1 MPTVD
6 ADADVVVPRLDL
18 VVLEEGGDG
27 RVAGTGTGEEEEEE
41 DDGLLFDLKRPI
53 ICNTVLL
60 LRSVYRRVYSKCIY
74 LSEHPPAPF
83 FQVFLLVA
91 LVLLKILL
99 TSPMRI
105 SVVPVWPPIEP
116 RSTAPFK
123 SDFPAQTTSVT
134 TLILVVLFPPH
145 DR

>member
-1 MPTVD
+1 MLC
-6 ADADVVVPRLDL
+6 LDL

-27 RVAGTGTGEEEEEE
+27 RAGGTGTGEEEE
-41 DDGLLFDLKRPI
+41 DDLLFGLKSPI
-53 ICNTVLL
+53 TYDAVPL
-60 LRSVYRRVYSKCIY
+60 LRCVYKRVYSKCIY

-99 TSPMRI
+99 ASPMRI
-105 SVVPVWPPIEP
+105 LVVPVWPPIEP
-116 RSTAPFK
+116 LSMAPFK
-123 SDFPAQTTSVT
+123 SDCPVQTTLVT

-145 DR
+145 DG

>member
-6 ADADVVVPRLDL
+6 VDVVVLCLDL

-27 RVAGTGTGEEEEEE
+27 RVAGTGTGEEEE
-41 DDGLLFDLKRPI
+41 DGLFFDLKSPI
-53 ICNTVLL
+53 IHDGVLL

-123 SDFPAQTTSVT
+123 SDFPAQTTLVT
-134 TLILVVLFPPH
+134 TLILVVLFPPR
-145 DR
+145 DG